1 MLTLQK
7 ALKSAGVLKGKANG
21 TMGTPTIL
29 ALRTFQR
36 KHKIP
41 VTGQIDTKT
50 KEALLVTLVEN
61 A

>member
-1 MLTLQK
+1 M
-7 ALKSAGVLKGKANG
+7 NG

-41 VTGQIDTKT
+41 VTGQIDSKT
-50 KEALLVTLVEN
+50 KEALLITLVEN